1 MTKAQWKKLV
11 AVINGEVVEPLAVG
25 TADEVRRSMKAAL
38 DSVADKRRIILSCGG
53 GMPPGVLTENIEA
66 FLSAVGTQS

>member
-1 MTKAQWKKLV
+1 MTKEQWKKLV

-25 TADEVRRSMKAAL
+25 TADEVRCSVKAAL

>member
-1 MTKAQWKKLV
+1 MTKEQWKKLV
-11 AVINGEVVEPLAVG
+11 AVINGEVVEPLSVG
-25 TADEVRRSMKAAL
+25 TADEVRRSVKVAL

-53 GMPPGVLTENIEA
+53 GMPPNVLTENIEA